1 MIKLCLS
8 AKERIFVLSLL
19 LPTIVLSDGFIAF
32 VCLFVLVI
40 EPIVRFIVENKMKL
54 GNNKR
59 EAYILWL
66 NFILGLNVIFF
77 CL

>member
-8 AKERIFVLSLL
+8 VKERIFVLSLL

-40 EPIVRFIVENKMKL
+40 EPIVRFIVENKMK
-54 GNNKR
+54 
-59 EAYILWL
+59 
-66 NFILGLNVIFF
+66 
-77 CL
+77 